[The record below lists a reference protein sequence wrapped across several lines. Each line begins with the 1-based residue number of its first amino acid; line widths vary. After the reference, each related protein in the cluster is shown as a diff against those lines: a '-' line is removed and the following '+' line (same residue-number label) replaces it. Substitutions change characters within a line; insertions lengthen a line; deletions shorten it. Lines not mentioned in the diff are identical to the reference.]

1 MKDQIYFSKQSLD
14 YDQFKQSLVAVSDKA
29 KAKCKS
35 CNKVFN
41 LSNMGK
47 QALVSHAAG
56 KKHMAVTTKVQM
68 FFKPKV
74 TQEDLEDSEK
84 SRTNKD
90 DNTSI
95 IEENPPEKV
104 PSTLHLIIN
113 NSSQCLRIV
122 LLLRAS
128 SLLQIKL
135 GT

>member
-1 MKDQIYFSKQSLD
+1 
-14 YDQFKQSLVAVSDKA
+14 
-29 KAKCKS
+29 
-35 CNKVFN
+35 
-41 LSNMGK
+41 
-47 QALVSHAAG
+47 
-56 KKHMAVTTKVQM
+56 MAVTTKVQM

>member
-1 MKDQIYFSKQSLD
+1 
-14 YDQFKQSLVAVSDKA
+14 
-29 KAKCKS
+29 
-35 CNKVFN
+35 
-41 LSNMGK
+41 
-47 QALVSHAAG
+47 
-56 KKHMAVTTKVQM
+56 MAVTTKVQM

-113 NSSQCLRIV
+113 NSSQCLQIV

>member
-1 MKDQIYFSKQSLD
+1 MLREETHGSDDQS
-14 YDQFKQSLVAVSDKA
+14 
-29 KAKCKS
+29 
-35 CNKVFN
+35 
-41 LSNMGK
+41 SN
-47 QALVSHAAG
+47 V
-56 KKHMAVTTKVQM
+56 
-68 FFKPKV
+68 FKPKV

-95 IEENPPEKV
+95 IEENPLEKV

>member
-1 MKDQIYFSKQSLD
+1 
-14 YDQFKQSLVAVSDKA
+14 
-29 KAKCKS
+29 
-35 CNKVFN
+35 
-41 LSNMGK
+41 MGK

-56 KKHMAVTTKVQM
+56 KKHMAVTTKLQM

-74 TQEDLEDSEK
+74 TQEDSEDSEK
-84 SRTNKD
+84 SRTNRD

-113 NSSQCLRIV
+113 NSNQCLWIV

-128 SLLQIKL
+128 RLLQIKL
-135 GT
+135 VT